1 MFGHKPTKPQNRIDS
16 LVGAGTVVEGNIAF
30 SGGLRVDG
38 RIRGNVLTAD
48 DQPST
53 LVVSEKAQIE
63 GEIRVSHAVVNG
75 TVIGPVFGAEYV
87 ELQPK
92 SNVTGDVH
100 YRTLEIQLG
109 AVVQGRLVH
118 QDEEKANKVVPLAVS
133 EGLASSVAPQF
144 VSRQQNSQQEK

>member
-1 MFGHKPTKPQNRIDS
+1 MFGGKTSKPQTRIDS
-16 LVGAGTVVEGNIAF
+16 LIGEGTTVEGNVIF

-38 RIRGNVLTAD
+38 RVKGNVQTSD

-53 LVVSEKAQIE
+53 LVLSERARIE

-75 TVIGPVFGAEYV
+75 TVVGPVFATEYV
-87 ELQPK
+87 ELQAK

-118 QDEEKANKVVPLAVS
+118 QQESSTPKAMAVKPLGS
-133 EGLASSVAPQF
+133 
-144 VSRQQNSQQEK
+144 NS

>member
-1 MFGHKPTKPQNRIDS
+1 MFGAKPSKPQNRIDS
-16 LVGAGTVVEGNIAF
+16 LIGAGTTVEGNISF

-38 RIRGNVLTAD
+38 RIRGNVATAD

-53 LVVSEKAQIE
+53 LVLSEKAQIE

-75 TVIGPVFGAEYV
+75 TVIGPVHGTQYV

-118 QDEEKANKVVPLAVS
+118 EDDDKAQKVVS
-133 EGLASSVAPQF
+133 FKGSGGD
-144 VSRQQNSQQEK
+144 

>member
-1 MFGHKPTKPQNRIDS
+1 MFGGKTSKPQTRIDS
-16 LVGAGTVVEGNIAF
+16 LIGEGTTVEGNVIF

-38 RIRGNVLTAD
+38 RVKGNVLTAD

-53 LVVSEKAQIE
+53 LVLSERARIE
-63 GEIRVSHAVVNG
+63 GEIRVSHAVING
-75 TVIGPVFGAEYV
+75 TVVGPVYGAEYV
-87 ELQPK
+87 ELQAK

-118 QDEEKANKVVPLAVS
+118 QEESPAPKPMVVKPLTS
-133 EGLASSVAPQF
+133 T
-144 VSRQQNSQQEK
+144 

>member
-1 MFGHKPTKPQNRIDS
+1 MFGAKPTKPQNRIDS
-16 LVGAGTVVEGNIAF
+16 LIGTATVVEGNISF

-38 RIRGNVLTAD
+38 AVRGNISTSD

-53 LVVSEKAQIE
+53 LVLSEKAQIE
-63 GEIRVSHAVVNG
+63 GEIRVSHAVING
-75 TVIGPVFGAEYV
+75 TVIGPVHGSEYV

-118 QDEEKANKVVPLAVS
+118 QEDEKAQNIVALKS
-133 EGLASSVAPQF
+133 SASD
-144 VSRQQNSQQEK
+144 

>member
-1 MFGHKPTKPQNRIDS
+1 MFGAKTTKPQNRIDS
-16 LVGAGTVVEGNIAF
+16 LVGVGTIVEGNISF

-38 RIRGNVLTAD
+38 RVRGNVLTAD

-53 LVVSEKAQIE
+53 LVLSEKAQIE
-63 GEIRVSHAVVNG
+63 GEIRVSHAVING
-75 TVIGPVFGAEYV
+75 TVIGPVHGSEYV

-118 QDEEKANKVVPLAVS
+118 KDDEKAQKVVSLKGS
-133 EGLASSVAPQF
+133 GGD
-144 VSRQQNSQQEK
+144 

>member
-1 MFGHKPTKPQNRIDS
+1 MFGNKPSKPQNRIDS
-16 LVGAGTVVEGNIAF
+16 LIGTGTIVEGNISF
-30 SGGLRVDG
+30 TGGLRVDG
-38 RIRGNVLTAD
+38 KVRGSVLTAD

-53 LVVSEKAQIE
+53 LVLSEKAQIE
-63 GEIRVSHAVVNG
+63 GEIRVSHAVING

-100 YRTLEIQLG
+100 YRTIEIQLG

-118 QDEEKANKVVPLAVS
+118 EDDEKATKVVSLKGSGAD
-133 EGLASSVAPQF
+133 
-144 VSRQQNSQQEK
+144 

>member
-1 MFGHKPTKPQNRIDS
+1 MFGGKSTKPQNRIDS
-16 LVGAGTVVEGNIAF
+16 LIGEGTTVEGNVIF

-38 RIRGNVLTAD
+38 QIKGNVIAAG

-53 LVVSEKAQIE
+53 LVLSERARVE

-75 TVIGPVFGAEYV
+75 TVHGPVHALEYV

-92 SNVTGDVH
+92 CNVTGDVH

-118 QDEEKANKVVPLAVS
+118 HEEAASPRVVTLKPAHV
-133 EGLASSVAPQF
+133 EAGG
-144 VSRQQNSQQEK
+144 N

>member
-1 MFGHKPTKPQNRIDS
+1 MFGGKTSKPQTRIDS
-16 LVGAGTVVEGNIAF
+16 LIGEGTTVEGNVIF

-38 RIRGNVLTAD
+38 RVKGNVQTSD

-53 LVVSEKAQIE
+53 LVLSERARIE
-63 GEIRVSHAVVNG
+63 GEIRVSHAVING
-75 TVIGPVFGAEYV
+75 TVVGPVFAAEYV
-87 ELQPK
+87 ELQAK

-118 QDEEKANKVVPLAVS
+118 QQESSASKAMAVKPL
-133 EGLASSVAPQF
+133 GSS
-144 VSRQQNSQQEK
+144 S

>member
-1 MFGHKPTKPQNRIDS
+1 MFGNKPTKPQNRIDS
-16 LVGAGTVVEGNIAF
+16 LIGAGTVVEGNIAF
-30 SGGLRVDG
+30 TGGLRVDG
-38 RIRGNVLTAD
+38 RVKGSVVTAD

-53 LVVSEKAQIE
+53 LVLSEKAQIE
-63 GEIRVSHAVVNG
+63 GEIRVSHAVING
-75 TVIGPVFGAEYV
+75 TVIGPVFGGEYV

-118 QDEEKANKVVPLAVS
+118 EDVDKAGKVVTLKGSGGA
-133 EGLASSVAPQF
+133 E
-144 VSRQQNSQQEK
+144 